1 MWVVGLHV
9 RMAKTVGYFRWMLFI
24 VRIMKKREST
34 NIICYLWLIS
44 YLIRCVMT
52 AIRGIK
58 GLYPCPVC
66 LVPQDKQG
74 DHTETYD
81 LRSTESMQ
89 QVFEDARS
97 QTTREAE
104 EGLLKAVSLRP
115 IEV

>member
-1 MWVVGLHV
+1 M
-9 RMAKTVGYFRWMLFI
+9 
-24 VRIMKKREST
+24 
-34 NIICYLWLIS
+34 
-44 YLIRCVMT
+44 IRCVMT

-74 DHTETYD
+74 DHTEIYD

-89 QVFEDARS
+89 EIFEDARS

-115 IEV
+115 IQVWPNFSILNNC